1 MLENRELLVVVTTPE
16 GKVYNHRSYS
26 VSAEAIDGGIT
37 ILPNHAPMLPL
48 KIGELRVKRFLEDS
62 PTDYIAIGG
71 GIMEVRDNVVTVI
84 ANVAERAR
92 DIDVGRAEQA
102 RDKAEA
108 IIQDKNC
115 SKSEVERA
123 KIALNKAI
131 NRIGVSKHRRLKQ

>member
-1 MLENRELLVVVTTPE
+1 
-16 GKVYNHRSYS
+16 
-26 VSAEAIDGGIT
+26 
-37 ILPNHAPMLPL
+37 
-48 KIGELRVKRFLEDS
+48 
-62 PTDYIAIGG
+62 
-71 GIMEVRDNVVTVI
+71 MEVRDNVVTVI

-108 IIQDKNC
+108 IIQNQNC